1 MSETKWLGPK
11 DVADELGIPIRTV
24 YQWNSKGIGP
34 RAAKIGRHVR
44 YRRADVETW
53 IEAQYPQLQPHG

>member
-1 MSETKWLGPK
+1 MSGTEWLGPK
-11 DVADELGIPIRTV
+11 DVSDELHIPIKTV

-44 YRRADVETW
+44 YRRADVEAW
-53 IEAQYPQLQPHG
+53 IEQQYATPSPAA